1 MHYRAFRAQAAMSK
15 RISLWFSAP
24 LLGILAFHMIC
35 ESMVIPVLVPTL
47 VEASSAAHDML
58 PGFSDSARKLAY
70 GFVLSVYPVALFF
83 CAPIIGSLSDS
94 IGRKAVLIATLC
106 GAVLGCAAQ
115 GLAMEFLSVWLLA
128 LGRVAVGITAGVDGT
143 IQAALLE
150 RCSGKNQ
157 KNFYLGATLLA
168 MSLGLML
175 GPAFAALFIDESA
188 SAFTWS
194 LPFFI
199 TAALFALAAF
209 ALSFSMPGSARVAK
223 SELSRMD
230 WFGGLRDIVLLA
242 KSKRSRTL
250 VSIFCLNQVGAG
262 AFFAAVPLVLES
274 KSGFSAREIAAF
286 LSVEG
291 VFSGA
296 VFAFFGPMLLRRA
309 SAPKALVA
317 SLAVGV
323 ATVALP
329 LVSENYWEMWAIP
342 PMQAGGFALSYF
354 VTLAIF
360 SESAPEGRRGWVL
373 SVLSSLWGLTMGVG
387 LALCG
392 LLAGLADEFCIAV
405 CLALCAASLALS
417 ARARASI

>member
-128 LGRVAVGITAGVDGT
+128 LGRVAVGVTAGVDGT

-250 VSIFCLNQVGAG
+250 VSIFCQVGAG

-329 LVSENYWEMWAIP
+329 LVSENYWAMWAIP

>member
-1 MHYRAFRAQAAMSK
+1 MSK

-58 PGFSDSARKLAY
+58 PGFSGSARKLAY

-94 IGRKAVLIATLC
+94 VGRKAVLLATLC
-106 GAVLGCAAQ
+106 GAVLGCAVQ
-115 GLAMEFLSVWLLA
+115 GFAMEFLSVWLLV

-143 IQAALLE
+143 IQAALLD

-175 GPAFAALFIDESA
+175 GPAFAALFIDEGA

-199 TAALFALAAF
+199 TAVLFALAAL
-209 ALSFSMPGSARVAK
+209 ALSFSMPGAARVAR
-223 SELSRMD
+223 SELSRVD
-230 WFGGLRDIVLLA
+230 WFGGLRDVGILA

-250 VSIFCLNQVGAG
+250 VSVFCLNQVGAG

-329 LVSENYWEMWAIP
+329 LVSENYWAIP

-360 SESAPEGRRGWVL
+360 SENAPEGRRGWIL
-373 SVLSSLWGLTMGVG
+373 SVLSSLWGLTMGIG

-392 LLAGLADEFCIAV
+392 LLAGIADDLCIAV

-417 ARARASI
+417 VRARASM

>member
-1 MHYRAFRAQAAMSK
+1 MSK

-47 VEASSAAHDML
+47 IESSSAAHDMI

-83 CAPIIGSLSDS
+83 CAPIIGSLSDAL
-94 IGRKAVLIATLC
+94 GRKAVLLATLC

-115 GLAMEFLSVWLLA
+115 GLAVELLSVWLLV

-175 GPAFAALFIDESA
+175 GPAFAAVFIDEKA

-199 TAALFALAAF
+199 TACLFAAAAA
-209 ALSFSMPGSARVAK
+209 ALSFSMPGSARVAR
-223 SELSRMD
+223 SELSRID
-230 WFGGLRDIVLLA
+230 WFGGLRDVAILA
-242 KSKRSRTL
+242 KSGRSRML
-250 VSIFCLNQVGAG
+250 VSVFCLNQVGAG
-262 AFFAAVPLVLES
+262 AFFAVVPLILES

-286 LSVEG
+286 LSAEG

-296 VFAFFGPMLLRRA
+296 VFAFFGPMLLRRV

-317 SLAVGV
+317 SLAVGA

-329 LVSENYWEMWAIP
+329 LVSENYWVMWAVP

-360 SESAPEGRRGWVL
+360 SENAPEGRRGWIL

-392 LLAGLADEFCIAV
+392 LLAGLADGFCVAV
-405 CLALCAASLALS
+405 CLALCAAALALCVRG
-417 ARARASI
+417 RAAI

>member
-1 MHYRAFRAQAAMSK
+1 MSK

-47 VEASSAAHDML
+47 IESSSAAHDML

-83 CAPIIGSLSDS
+83 CAPIIGSLSDAL
-94 IGRKAVLIATLC
+94 GRKAVLLATLC

-115 GLAMEFLSVWLLA
+115 GLAVELLSVWLLV

-175 GPAFAALFIDESA
+175 GPAFAAVFIDEKA

-199 TAALFALAAF
+199 TACLFAAAAA
-209 ALSFSMPGSARVAK
+209 ALSFSMPGSARVAR
-223 SELSRMD
+223 SELSRID
-230 WFGGLRDIVLLA
+230 WFGGLRDVAILA
-242 KSKRSRTL
+242 KSGRSRML
-250 VSIFCLNQVGAG
+250 VSVFCLNQVGAG
-262 AFFAAVPLVLES
+262 AFFAVVPLILES

-286 LSVEG
+286 LSAEG

-296 VFAFFGPMLLRRA
+296 VFAFFGPMLLRRV

-317 SLAVGV
+317 SLAVGA

-329 LVSENYWEMWAIP
+329 LVSENYWVMWAVP
-342 PMQAGGFALSYF
+342 PMRAGGFALSYF

-360 SESAPEGRRGWVL
+360 SENAPEGRRGWIL

-392 LLAGLADEFCIAV
+392 LLAGLADGFCVAV
-405 CLALCAASLALS
+405 CLALCAAALALCVRG
-417 ARARASI
+417 RAAI

>member
-1 MHYRAFRAQAAMSK
+1 M
-15 RISLWFSAP
+15 
-24 LLGILAFHMIC
+24 
-35 ESMVIPVLVPTL
+35 
-47 VEASSAAHDML
+47 
-58 PGFSDSARKLAY
+58 
-70 GFVLSVYPVALFF
+70 
-83 CAPIIGSLSDS
+83 
-94 IGRKAVLIATLC
+94 
-106 GAVLGCAAQ
+106 
-115 GLAMEFLSVWLLA
+115 
-128 LGRVAVGITAGVDGT
+128 DGT

-175 GPAFAALFIDESA
+175 GPAFAAVFIDEKA

-199 TAALFALAAF
+199 TACLFAAAAA
-209 ALSFSMPGSARVAK
+209 ALSFSMPGSARVAR
-223 SELSRMD
+223 SELSRID
-230 WFGGLRDIVLLA
+230 WFGGLRDVAILA
-242 KSKRSRTL
+242 KSGRSRML
-250 VSIFCLNQVGAG
+250 VSVFCLNQVGAG
-262 AFFAAVPLVLES
+262 AFFAVVPLILES

-286 LSVEG
+286 LSAEG

-296 VFAFFGPMLLRRA
+296 VFAFFGPMLLRRV

-317 SLAVGV
+317 SLAVGA

-329 LVSENYWEMWAIP
+329 LVSENYWVMWAVP

-360 SESAPEGRRGWVL
+360 SENAPEGRRGWIL

-392 LLAGLADEFCIAV
+392 LLAGLADGFCVAV
-405 CLALCAASLALS
+405 CLALCAAALALCVRG
-417 ARARASI
+417 RAAI

>member
-1 MHYRAFRAQAAMSK
+1 MSK

-58 PGFSDSARKLAY
+58 PGFSGSARKLAY

-94 IGRKAVLIATLC
+94 VGRKAVLLATLC

-115 GLAMEFLSVWLLA
+115 GFAMEFLSVWLLV

-143 IQAALLE
+143 IQAALLD

-175 GPAFAALFIDESA
+175 GPAFAALFIDEGA

-199 TAALFALAAF
+199 TAVLFALAAF

-223 SELSRMD
+223 SELSRVD
-230 WFGGLRDIVLLA
+230 WFGGLRDVGFWA

-250 VSIFCLNQVGAG
+250 VSVFCLNQVGAG
-262 AFFAAVPLVLES
+262 GVFRGHAAHSRIRKRFFRARDRGVPL
-274 KSGFSAREIAAF
+274 
-286 LSVEG
+286 
-291 VFSGA
+291 
-296 VFAFFGPMLLRRA
+296 
-309 SAPKALVA
+309 
-317 SLAVGV
+317 
-323 ATVALP
+323 
-329 LVSENYWEMWAIP
+329 
-342 PMQAGGFALSYF
+342 
-354 VTLAIF
+354 
-360 SESAPEGRRGWVL
+360 RRGRVFGGGIR
-373 SVLSSLWGLTMGVG
+373 VFRPHG
-387 LALCG
+387 CC
-392 LLAGLADEFCIAV
+392 AG
-405 CLALCAASLALS
+405 
-417 ARARASI
+417 